1 MKKINQQW
9 GTHLYRLF
17 LLVIMFGVLWQKG
30 YLWSAFLMAL
40 LLFLADTLFFPIV
53 RLASNVPPEY
63 PAPRRSRQSRQALP
77 PSPAQADA
85 DSPNAPA
92 GGGDDFRE
100 PMPGRSSPR
109 RKGS

>member
-9 GTHLYRLF
+9 GSHLYRLF

-53 RLASNVPPEY
+53 RIASNMSARIFRPEAVETVAAGDS
-63 PAPRRSRQSRQALP
+63 PISGPGGRGFAQRSR
-77 PSPAQADA
+77 
-85 DSPNAPA
+85 
-92 GGGDDFRE
+92 
-100 PMPGRSSPR
+100 R
-109 RKGS
+109 RR